1 MHNITRYIRTI
12 DLSDDYDEKIVHW
25 MRLDAALNASIPIA
39 LRAPMEHLLRNVNAY
54 YSCKIEGNSTHPAD
68 LIRAQEMPQIKE
80 SEGVKE
86 IKRLLEVEA
95 RLAQGGVGEFRASD
109 PKTIKRLHAD
119 FYADAPEEML
129 LIKNE
134 KTDEIYRLI
143 PGEFREHFVEV
154 GNYIAPPPDEVPSMM
169 SRFDEYY
176 RLDRG
181 GVRASEG
188 LVAAAAAHHRLLYI
202 HPFLDGNGRVARLF
216 TDLYLR
222 QAGLGGVGLWSMSR
236 GFARDT
242 SAYYEA
248 LGRADMPRQG
258 SDDGKGILSDKG
270 LTDFTNYFIDT
281 AVDQVEYFTSLLN
294 PQALNQ
300 RIDSYFDL
308 RCREEMIIDRGVRLP
323 KLHPGTRA
331 VYKQLLTSTEM
342 TRQEVGDLLGVEER
356 TTHTI
361 ILQMRAAGLIQTPA
375 RKPIKLDLSPSS
387 IEILFPRLWLV

>member
-1 MHNITRYIRTI
+1 MHNITRYIQTT
-12 DLSDDYDEKIVHW
+12 DLSVEYDAKIVHW
-25 MRLDAALNASIPIA
+25 MRLDAALNASIPMA

-80 SEGVKE
+80 TEGIKE

-95 RLAQGGVGEFRASD
+95 RLAQGGTDDFRATD
-109 PKTIKRLHAD
+109 PNTIKRLHAD
-119 FYADAPEEML
+119 FYLGAPEEML
-129 LIKNE
+129 LIKND
-134 KTDEIYRLI
+134 KTQEVYKLV
-143 PGEFREHFVEV
+143 PGEFRDQFVEV
-154 GNYIAPPPDEVPSMM
+154 GTYLAPPPEEVPRMIA
-169 SRFDEYY
+169 RFDEYY
-176 RLDRG
+176 RLDKG
-181 GVRASEG
+181 GVRATQG

-222 QAGLGGVGLWSMSR
+222 QAGLGGVRLWSMSR

-242 SAYYEA
+242 KAYYEA

-258 SDDGKGILSDKG
+258 GDDGRGLLSDRG
-270 LTDFTNYFIDT
+270 LMDFTNYFIDT
-281 AVDQVEYFTSLLN
+281 AIDQVEYFTSLLN

-300 RIDSYFDL
+300 RIASYFDI
-308 RCREEMIIDRGVRLP
+308 RCREEMIIDRGVKLP
-323 KLHPGTRA
+323 KLHPGTRI

-342 TRQEVGDLLGVEER
+342 TRQEVSDLLGVEER

-361 ILQMRAAGLIQTPA
+361 IQQMKAAGLIQTPP

-387 IEILFPRLWLV
+387 IEILFPRLWLG